1 MKKHQTLK
9 YSTLLILLGIGY
21 YLSYRPVFLFK
32 DSPLPEVATSIIGHK
47 GCGSNHTP
55 FSKLIENSKEGA
67 VFGLKSLNGIELD
80 IQMSASG
87 SLYCFHGN
95 NIEDCS
101 GKVSFQIPDYSD
113 KEINDYFTSCNNKIQ
128 LLDPILDI
136 IASKPNSKISLDVKG
151 FYFVGSLSYNGYLE
165 RIAEKISHICKSKGV
180 SNQVLVES
188 DSRAFHNKIKVL
200 NSDIECYLAVYDWPN
215 RSASFALSD
224 NLDGLSLKNKS
235 TIVSKETVDL
245 YRKKGLKIQVWTV
258 NDEQEITRIKELGVD
273 YIQTDNVNYLINKTP
288 NSSKE
293 R

>member
-32 DSPLPEVATSIIGHK
+32 DSPLPEVTTNIIGHK
-47 GCGSNHTP
+47 GCGSNYTQ
-55 FSKLIENSKEGA
+55 FSKLKENSIEGA
-67 VFGLKSLNGIELD
+67 LFGLESLNGIELD

-95 NIEDCS
+95 NVEGCS
-101 GKVSFQIPDYSD
+101 GKASFQIPNYSD
-113 KEINDYFTSCNNKIQ
+113 EEINDYINRCNYKIH

-136 IASKPNSKISLDVKG
+136 IASKPNSIISLDVKG
-151 FYFVGSLSYNGYLE
+151 FYFVGSLYYNGYLE
-165 RIAEKISHICKSKGV
+165 QIAEKISNICKSKGV

-188 DSRAFHNKIKVL
+188 DSRTFHNKIKVF
-200 NSDIECYLAVYDWPN
+200 NSDIECYLAVYDWSN

-224 NLDGLSLKNKS
+224 KLDGLSLKNKS
-235 TIVSKETVDL
+235 TIVSNETVDL

-273 YIQTDNVNYLINKTP
+273 YIQTDNVNYLINKTKD
-288 NSSKE
+288 SSKE